1 LFNPSNS
8 NNVTFQVP
16 QGQRKLFP
24 RLKPEW
30 LDKPIGA
37 LIEILHSNKFIGAK
51 LHDDKTIILRAAF
64 RQDMGIDALENDEV
78 VLSSEPGEIDDRRRN
93 AVVTHSV
100 TRQTSKTSR
109 IICGLLAEIFQ
120 TRKN

>member
-1 LFNPSNS
+1 M
-8 NNVTFQVP
+8 
-16 QGQRKLFP
+16 
-24 RLKPEW
+24 
-30 LDKPIGA
+30 
-37 LIEILHSNKFIGAK
+37 IGAK
-51 LHDDKTIILRAAF
+51 LYDDKTIILRAAF

-100 TRQTSKTSR
+100 TRQTSKASR
-109 IICGLLAEIFQ
+109 IICVILAEIFQ